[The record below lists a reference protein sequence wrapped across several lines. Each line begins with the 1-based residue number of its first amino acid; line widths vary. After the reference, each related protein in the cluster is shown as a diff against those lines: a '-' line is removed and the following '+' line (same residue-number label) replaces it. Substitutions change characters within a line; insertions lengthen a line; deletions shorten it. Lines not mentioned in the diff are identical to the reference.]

1 MININ
6 NRLKSIANFILNTDS
21 KSIIDVGCDHALLDI
36 YLIQN
41 NSNLSIIAS
50 DINKYPLEKAKENI
64 EKYSLLNKIKL
75 SLRDGIDNLESDI
88 DTIVI
93 SGMGTETIIDI
104 LTKNKNNL
112 KNVDKI
118 ILSSNNKYPMLR
130 KEIIKLGYY
139 INREKIVYEDEKYYI
154 IIEFLKGNSK
164 YNDKELFFGPYLLKN
179 KDDIFYDYFNNLKNI
194 DLDILNKLPENS
206 NRKKKINDEV
216 EMLESEI
223 F

>member
-41 NSNLSIIAS
+41 DNNLSIIAS

-64 EKYSLLNKIKL
+64 ERYSLLNKIKL

-118 ILSSNNKYPMLR
+118 ILSSNNKYSMLR
-130 KEIIKLGYY
+130 KEVIKLGYY

-164 YNDKELFFGPYLLKN
+164 YSDNELFFGPYLLKN

-206 NRKKKINDEV
+206 NRKKKINDEIK
-216 EMLESEI
+216 MLESEI